1 MRLPSLA
8 ASLFFV
14 IHIAAITI
22 AAVPAPSRLLEV
34 TGERDSADDR
44 LSRHVRPWLDRLVP
58 LLERGNRLAWRAT
71 APVRPV
77 VDKYAQSFRL
87 SQSWR
92 MFAQPPRSNGYVAV
106 CADYGPSDKERR
118 CVVVN
123 PQVPPDTF
131 KGLLAYRPGF
141 RDKAVSNAV
150 DTYIELKA
158 RDPLVRPATDTRF
171 GPDVLRPV
179 GRYFGARLARPGEP
193 RWVEVWHG
201 AVAMPR
207 RGERREA
214 RLDLP
219 RWPDIDL
226 PPGRRVDAVERA
238 AGANWALLRAGPP

>member
-8 ASLFFV
+8 ASLFFLV
-14 IHIAAITI
+14 HITAITI

-34 TGERDSADDR
+34 TGERESADDR

-58 LLERGNRLAWRAT
+58 LLERSNRLAWRVT
-71 APVRPV
+71 ASVRPAAG
-77 VDKYAQSFRL
+77 KYAQSFRL

-106 CADYGPSDKERR
+106 CADYGPGAHQRR
-118 CVVVN
+118 CAVVN
-123 PQVPPDTF
+123 PQVPPHVF
-131 KGLLAYRPGF
+131 KGPLAYRQGF

-179 GRYFGARLARPGEP
+179 GRYFGALIAGPETP

-207 RGERREA
+207 RGEVRQA
-214 RLDLP
+214 SLDLP
-219 RWPDIDL
+219 RWPEFDL

-238 AGANWALLRAGPP
+238 GGATWALLRAGPP